1 MNILPRV
8 VRTLA
13 VLLTSLG
20 LAMAQWQ
27 TPASPAALSP
37 AALSPAALSPDQLKI
52 PGLVGYWAFDNCLAD
67 DLSGSQRTTFV
78 TISNLEIACNEGIVG
93 KAYRFRGVEAND
105 HLLVENTRPL
115 VLSAG
120 YSINLWFRLQSN
132 RSWNGDRQ
140 DTNFGTQVLI
150 SKSSDRT
157 GISLRLERERSD
169 DLWYAYMSNGRCC
182 DRQTNRLPAIKLG
195 GGVKVGDWHMITS
208 TFDPKRNA
216 RLYLD
221 GKAFSSVK
229 ASDYDL
235 NPQTDKEPLTIAAES
250 AGQWY
255 PFNGDI
261 DEVRVY
267 NRPVSVV
274 EIAVMFAQRNRR
286 SK

>member
-1 MNILPRV
+1 MNILSRV
-8 VRTLA
+8 VGTLA
-13 VLLTSLG
+13 VLVTPLG
-20 LAMAQWQ
+20 LAMAQWHVSPS
-27 TPASPAALSP
+27 PASPGPVS
-37 AALSPAALSPDQLKI
+37 SSQDRLKL

-67 DLSGSQRTTFV
+67 DLSEFQRTTFA
-78 TISNLEIACNEGIVG
+78 TISNLEIACNDGVVG
-93 KAYRFRGVEAND
+93 KAYRFRGVEARD
-105 HLLVENTRPL
+105 HLLVENTQPL

-140 DTNFGTQVLI
+140 DTDFGTQVLI

-157 GISLRLERERSD
+157 GISLRLEREQSD
-169 DLWYAYMSNGRCC
+169 DLWYAYLSNGRCC
-182 DRQTNRLPAIKLG
+182 ARKTNRLPAIKLG

-229 ASDYDL
+229 ASEYDL
-235 NPQTDKEPLTIAAES
+235 NPQTDQEPLTVAAES

-274 EIAVMFAQRNRR
+274 EIAVMFAQRNQR

>member
-1 MNILPRV
+1 MNILSRV

-13 VLLTSLG
+13 VLLMPLG
-20 LAMAQWQ
+20 FAMAQWQ
-27 TPASPAALSP
+27 VTPNLAPFTQDGLTQ
-37 AALSPAALSPDQLKI
+37 DRLKI

-67 DLSGSQRTTFV
+67 DLSEFQRTTFV
-78 TISNLEIACNEGIVG
+78 TISNLEIACNDGIVG
-93 KAYRFRGVEAND
+93 KAYRFRGVEAKD
-105 HLLVENTRPL
+105 HLLIENTPPL
-115 VLSAG
+115 VLSTG

-132 RSWNGDRQ
+132 RSSNGDRQ
-140 DTNFGTQVLI
+140 DTDFGTQVLI

-157 GISLRLERERSD
+157 GISLRLERERSN
-169 DLWYAYMSNGRCC
+169 DLWFAYLSNGRCC
-182 DRQTNRLPAIKLG
+182 ARQTNRLPAIRQ
-195 GGVKVGDWHMITS
+195 GVKVGDWHMITS

-229 ASDYDL
+229 ASDYNL

-274 EIAVMFAQRNRR
+274 EIAVMFAQRNKK